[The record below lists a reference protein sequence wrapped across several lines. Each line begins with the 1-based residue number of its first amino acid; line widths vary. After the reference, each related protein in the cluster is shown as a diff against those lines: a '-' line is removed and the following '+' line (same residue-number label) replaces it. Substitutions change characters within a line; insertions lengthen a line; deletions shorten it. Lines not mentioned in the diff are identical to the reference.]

1 MITEGDSKGS
11 VDRETGREKD
21 LRLNVEK
28 EQKTCHRGQDLR
40 RSEFHIRGQLTWG
53 KGDPEIDRWYG
64 DK

>member
-11 VDRETGREKD
+11 GDRETGREKD

-28 EQKTCHRGQDLR
+28 EQKTCHLHQDLR